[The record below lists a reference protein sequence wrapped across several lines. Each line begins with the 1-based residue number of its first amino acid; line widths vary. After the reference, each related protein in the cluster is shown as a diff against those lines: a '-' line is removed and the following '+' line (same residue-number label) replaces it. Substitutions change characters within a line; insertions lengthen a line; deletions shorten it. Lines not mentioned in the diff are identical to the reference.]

1 MNQIIIDA
9 GSVQSPTKVS
19 PVHFRKLKKKTID
32 QLRPIRIRS
41 RIKDD
46 DDTTGS
52 RDARGSETNDPS
64 PANRFRR

>member
-1 MNQIIIDA
+1 MNQIIIDD
-9 GSVQSPTKVS
+9 GSVQSATKVS
-19 PVHFRKLKKKTID
+19 LMYFRKLKKKTID

-52 RDARGSETNDPS
+52 KEHADRNK
-64 PANRFRR
+64 